1 MSHND
6 LVVFDFSRVG
16 SSNIHYLVCLCRQ
29 HKKFGIAR
37 AFTGKDTSQPHFLDL
52 EKKNSCM
59 FLIGKEA
66 GHTPFGF
73 GYEGCLHL
81 NIKKNYSTSI

>member
-6 LVVFDFSRVG
+6 LVVFDFSRVGSFFFVTLRVG

-37 AFTGKDTSQPHFLDL
+37 PFTGKDASQPHFLDL
-52 EKKNSCM
+52 KKK
-59 FLIGKEA
+59 L
-66 GHTPFGF
+66 
-73 GYEGCLHL
+73 LHVFDR
-81 NIKKNYSTSI
+81 